1 VCVRA
6 RVGGAAEM
14 TGLFHAGDSEITS
27 VDGIS
32 LEDKTLQDAKELF
45 QGPEGTMCRLG
56 CVYGVRG

>member
-1 VCVRA
+1 
-6 RVGGAAEM
+6 M